1 MYYKTNFILKTYLK
15 IAELYSLGEINS
27 CGEKVLKKIQRHC
40 SAKSHFYLE
49 YSNHLLDNIYIYI
62 RDYFRPLKNSF
73 AEKLLGFKY
82 RWFLTLWNLNFEPT
96 LYPDS
101 GGDRTGLD
109 TSYGGYQATTSFNAG
124 KHSIRKLWN
133 IVKKKKRLF
142 LWRICVRV
150 FSKIKKQIKTF
161 KIF

>member
-27 CGEKVLKKIQRHC
+27 CGEKVLKKILRHC

-96 LYPDS
+96 LYTDS

-109 TSYGGYQATTSFNAG
+109 TGYGGYQATTSFNAG

-133 IVKKKKRLF
+133 IVKKKKTF
-142 LWRICVRV
+142 ISMENMCES
-150 FSKIKKQIKTF
+150 FFKNKKTNKDF
-161 KIF
+161 